1 MIIKFKLTKQEDC
14 VLSLL
19 NRGISA
25 KGIANKL
32 EISQHT
38 VSGHMKCIYLKLDVK
53 SRSEAQYKINKY
65 VGLIANEEKADRAAE
80 LLIANEEKA
89 DRAAE
94 LVIANI
100 KIEQSEIQL
109 LSSLNALAIA
119 RD

>member
-1 MIIKFKLTKQEDC
+1 M
-14 VLSLL
+14 
-19 NRGISA
+19 
-25 KGIANKL
+25 IANVEL
-32 EISQHT
+32 SFQ
-38 VSGHMKCIYLKLDVK
+38 
-53 SRSEAQYKINKY
+53 
-65 VGLIANEEKADRAAE
+65 NEEKADRAAE

-89 DRAAE
+89 DLAAE